1 MITIIGATGNIG
13 SKVADILINE
23 KHHVRLI
30 ARTEEKLKKF
40 QGKADTKSGD
50 ANDEAFLSKALE
62 GSIAVL
68 TMLPT
73 ILNAPDVYD
82 YQNKLGTSIANA
94 IKNAGVK
101 YVVNI
106 SSLGGHTESNNG
118 IVAGLCRQEQ
128 RLNAIKGLNVLHL
141 RPAYFMENSLNSI
154 GLIKNMGL
162 NAAPIINNFAFPV
175 IATKD
180 IAAVAAE
187 KLVSRDFSGSS
198 VLPLM
203 GAKDYNYEEFTRI
216 LGDAVGKP
224 NLQYTRISYDEFK
237 DGLMQFGVSP
247 SVAHAFVDMNKGI
260 SMGVMTD
267 VDKRTPESTTPTT
280 AEEFA
285 NTVFKMVYGMEG
297 VMSREL

>member
-1 MITIIGATGNIG
+1 MISIIGATGNIG

-40 QGKADTKSGD
+40 QGKADTKAGD
-50 ANDEAFLSKALE
+50 ANDEAFLSMALE

-68 TMLPT
+68 SMLPT
-73 ILNAPDVYD
+73 NLNAPDVYE
-82 YQNKLGTSIANA
+82 YQNNLGTTIANV

-106 SSLGGHTESNNG
+106 SSLGGHTEINTG
-118 IVAGLCRQEQ
+118 IVSGLCRQEQ

-141 RPAYFMENSLNSI
+141 RPSYFMENSLNTI
-154 GLIKNMGL
+154 GMIKGMGF
-162 NAAPIINNFAFPV
+162 NASPFINNYAFPM
-175 IATKD
+175 IATQD
-180 IAAVAAE
+180 IADVAA
-187 KLVSRDFSGSS
+187 KKISSRDFEGSS

-203 GAKDYNYEEFTRI
+203 GPKDYNYEQFTRI

-224 NLQYTRISYDEFK
+224 NLPYVKISYDEFK
-237 DGLMQFGVSP
+237 KGLMQFGISP
-247 SVAHAFVDMNKGI
+247 SVAQAFVELNKGI
-260 SMGVMTD
+260 EMGVFTD

-285 NTVFKMVYGMEG
+285 NGLFKMVYGMDQ
-297 VMSREL
+297 VSSEL